1 VTPARGGALTE
12 RFGSARSGS
21 GMVAAPT
28 ALRHRP
34 FRHRESQQRLPP
46 HAPAC
51 PSSPPDPTGGS
62 SAAL

>member
-1 VTPARGGALTE
+1 
-12 RFGSARSGS
+12 
-21 GMVAAPT
+21 MVAAPT